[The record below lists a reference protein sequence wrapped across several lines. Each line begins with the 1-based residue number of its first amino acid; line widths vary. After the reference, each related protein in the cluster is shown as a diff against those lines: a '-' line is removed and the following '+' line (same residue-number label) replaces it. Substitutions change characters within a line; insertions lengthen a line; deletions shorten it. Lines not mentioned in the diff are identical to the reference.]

1 MANTLD
7 DAQGFG
13 DVLQAD
19 QNTPTLSSI
28 DAERTKR
35 LKAVGKYE
43 GQNRWGDFF
52 KSVGWRLL
60 WTVVFAIV
68 TANFIYL
75 TSNEY
80 LDIILPTDERLYFPR
95 FNPRNRGTAS
105 SAASSSS
112 SAASSSSSAASAKGG
127 SYQNCNPYFTKE
139 PKPLIIGKNF
149 PYNLVGKEDGDW
161 DFMQSFKNWI
171 ALTTADTFITGRKI
185 AKDFFEFFK
194 PPGLFSYQPLQI
206 FIGAPVAVLMTFI
219 VFIFGCISSFFF
231 AFQDGPM
238 WTIVGLFALYTWGI
252 CFCEGLMYTL
262 KYVSLLVFYGASNN
276 WEGLKDIIGCNVRYY
291 VMFFGWLITGA
302 AFDYLDPTISIMM
315 AIGFLGMCVKL
326 LWTDVKGFVNM

>member
-1 MANTLD
+1 MADPLD

-13 DVLQAD
+13 DVFQAD
-19 QNTPTLSSI
+19 QTTPTPSSI

-35 LKAVGKYE
+35 LKAEGKYD

-80 LDIILPTDERLYFPR
+80 LDIILPTDERLYFPK
-95 FNPRNRGTAS
+95 FNPTARTS
-105 SAASSSS
+105 TFSSSSS
-112 SAASSSSSAASAKGG
+112 SATKGG
-127 SYQNCNPYFTKE
+127 SYENCNPLFSKE
-139 PKPLIIGKNF
+139 PKPFIIGKNF
-149 PYNLVGKEDGDW
+149 PYNLVDKEDGNW
-161 DFMQSFKNWI
+161 DFMQSFKNWF
-171 ALTTADTFITGRKI
+171 ATTTAHTFITGRKI
-185 AKDFFEFFK
+185 VKDFFEFFK

-206 FIGAPVAVLMTFI
+206 FVGAPVAMLMTFI

-252 CFCEGLMYTL
+252 CFCEGLMYAL